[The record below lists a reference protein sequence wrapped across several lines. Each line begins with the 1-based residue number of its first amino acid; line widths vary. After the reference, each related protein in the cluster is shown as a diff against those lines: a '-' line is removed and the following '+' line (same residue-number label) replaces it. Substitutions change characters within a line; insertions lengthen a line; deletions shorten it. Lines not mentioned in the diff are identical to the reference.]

1 MDRIFTVTFPG
12 LSVTYDDRCGSRS
25 ETHSPVEGAI
35 LNRELPYCNFSAD
48 CLESMC
54 VGTLSGNGG
63 IRLAQAFG
71 QMKEVQGNGHSLESD
86 RADAK

>member
-1 MDRIFTVTFPG
+1 
-12 LSVTYDDRCGSRS
+12 
-25 ETHSPVEGAI
+25 
-35 LNRELPYCNFSAD
+35 
-48 CLESMC
+48 MC